1 MQRSANDRPSCADYI
16 LFSAIL
22 IFLLRTLQYFLD
34 FTALLIHLMKSL
46 IMFDIRPILD
56 RF

>member
-1 MQRSANDRPSCADYI
+1 MQRSANDRASCADYI
-16 LFSAIL
+16 FIL